1 MIVGFIGFGEVSS
14 RIVDILSKRGVKT
27 VTVVKGRSS
36 LTEKLAVKSQV
47 QIIDSYEELV
57 KGSNIIISANSPKQ
71 ALNVAKKYAQITN
84 GIFLD
89 LNNISPNTTKSMVS
103 LFNINQGGEL
113 PDNTNNFVDGAII
126 GRINREPPIILIS
139 GKLADKLLIL
149 NNYGL
154 RIIKVSDSPGD
165 AASLKMLRSLYTK
178 GISAVLMETLEVA
191 ESINLKEELYEVL
204 SMTEGE
210 DFRYSAE
217 SRVNNS
223 YNATKRKFEEMDE
236 ALNFLNSINSSKK
249 YHLTKATK
257 DKFSDLEKNH

>member
-1 MIVGFIGFGEVSS
+1 MIVGFIGFGEVSL
-14 RIVDILSKRGVKT
+14 RIADILSKRGVKT

-36 LTEKLAVKSQV
+36 LTEKLAVNSQV

-71 ALNVAKKYAQITN
+71 ALNVAKNYASVTN

-89 LNNISPNTTKSMVS
+89 LNNISPNTTKSIVS
-103 LFNINQGGEL
+103 LFNINQNNKSVDE
-113 PDNTNNFVDGAII
+113 NNNFVDGAII
-126 GRINREPPIILIS
+126 GRINRELPIILVS

-154 RIIKVSDSPGD
+154 RIIKVSDNPGD
-165 AASLKMLRSLYTK
+165 VASLKMLRSVYTK

-191 ESINLKEELYEVL
+191 ETLDLKEELYEVL

-210 DFRYSAE
+210 EFRYSAE
-217 SRVNNS
+217 SRVKNS
-223 YNATKRKFEEMDE
+223 YNAPKRKREEMDE
-236 ALNFLNSINSSKK
+236 ALEFLNSIN
-249 YHLTKATK
+249 HLKNYYLTEATK
-257 DKFSDLEKNH
+257 SKFLDLENKV